1 MNYLCGSFNVKFG
14 GTFRDY
20 SDLEEYVTGS
30 DVEGLLLGEDASNF
44 MAFYAMEVHQPFTGS
59 RFRIG
64 IILDNSRGAPVLCPI
79 HRTVSLAIG
88 MNNCVQVL
96 NLNDHSIA
104 ARIDLDT
111 CLHHLL
117 CDNRVIV
124 AVHELGASVMDL
136 STFQEIANADCE
148 VVADAAL
155 SDDEL
160 ILISMDEKTTRV
172 DLAVARHKR
181 G

>member
-1 MNYLCGSFNVKFG
+1 MNYVCGSFNVQGG

-20 SDLEEYVTGS
+20 SDLDEYVTGS
-30 DVEGLLLGEDASNF
+30 GVEGLLLGEDASDF
-44 MAFYAMEVHQPFTGS
+44 MAFYAVEVYQPFTGS
-59 RFRIG
+59 KFRIG

-79 HRTVSLAIG
+79 HGNASLAIG
-88 MNNCVQVL
+88 MNNCVQVV

-104 ARIDLDT
+104 ARIELDT

-117 CDNRVIV
+117 CDNRVLV
-124 AVHELGASVMDL
+124 AVHELGASVVDL

-148 VVADAAL
+148 VVADASL

-160 ILISMDEKTTRV
+160 MLVSMDEQTTRV
-172 DLAVARHKR
+172 NLAAARHEH